1 MDRNYLYQVDIR
13 GWIENGLDAEIMV
26 PVSGNRVNKN
36 YDVYIQ
42 SFLLPTDAVE
52 ADMKNDTYNAH
63 SMEPGITVYGSWEND
78 EKVYHV
84 GETGM
89 VLNLLLLK
97 EILMG

>member
-63 SMEPGITVYGSWEND
+63 SMEPGII
-78 EKVYHV
+78 V